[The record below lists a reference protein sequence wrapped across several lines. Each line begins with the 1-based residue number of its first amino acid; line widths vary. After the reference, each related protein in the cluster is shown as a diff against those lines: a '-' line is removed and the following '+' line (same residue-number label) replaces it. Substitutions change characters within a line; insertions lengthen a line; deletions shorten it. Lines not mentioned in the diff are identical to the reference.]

1 MTDPILRHDCDR
13 ALCRLSDGDTE
24 ALDVLYHRLGRRA
37 YLLALSIL
45 RDPHAAEDVMQDT
58 FLRLSQ
64 NGARGYTPGTDPVAY
79 VLTAARNLALTALSR
94 RARELPS
101 EIAEDAK
108 PHLSEPE
115 SEPMSALPVL
125 DVLDTEERQI
135 VLLRLEY
142 RMKHR
147 DIAALLGISTAACE
161 KKYSRAAAK
170 MRAFYRDKH
179 VTKSPKR
186 GE

>member
-1 MTDPILRHDCDR
+1 MRDPFARHACDHALRQLAEGDQN
-13 ALCRLSDGDTE
+13 ALASLHE
-24 ALDVLYHRLGRRA
+24 RLGRKI

-45 RDPHAAEDVMQDT
+45 RDSHAAEDILQDT
-58 FLRLSQ
+58 WLRLAQ
-64 NGARGYTPGTDPVAY
+64 GGARSYTPDTNPEAF
-79 VLTAARNLALTALSR
+79 VLTVARNLALTALTR

-101 EIAEDAK
+101 EIAEEAE
-108 PHLSEPE
+108 PHLTAPD
-115 SEPMSALPVL
+115 SEPMNALPVL
-125 DVLDTEERQI
+125 DELDTEERQI

-142 RMKHR
+142 GMKHR

-170 MRAFYRDKH
+170 MRAYYRDRH
-179 VTKSPKR
+179 VTKSTER

>member
-1 MTDPILRHDCDR
+1 MRDPFARHAADR
-13 ALCRLSDGDTE
+13 ALRQLAEGDQN
-24 ALDVLYHRLGRRA
+24 ALAILHEQLGRKI

-45 RDPHAAEDVMQDT
+45 RDPHAAEDILQDT
-58 FLRLSQ
+58 WLRL
-64 NGARGYTPGTDPVAY
+64 ARGAARHYTPDTNPEAFI
-79 VLTAARNLALTALSR
+79 LTVARNLALTALTH

-101 EIAEDAK
+101 EIAEEAE
-108 PHLSEPE
+108 PHLTSPE

-125 DVLDTEERQI
+125 DTLDTEERQI

-142 RMKHR
+142 GMKHR

-170 MRAFYRDKH
+170 MRAYYRDRH
-179 VTKSPKR
+179 VTKSTER